1 MKHPYFTQN
10 VLIATIKKQV
20 GGTMFYAKKPED
32 FACLRLGKC
41 PTRHYI
47 GIAPQMFGFQLEQ
60 NESNLSNWNIISIP
74 DFADPAFNPDKFKEY
89 TSSSYMYL
97 AIYLLLVMVIQFIV
111 NSSIISTTCGG
122 SISENMGAAGVFTFL
137 PWTLIFGVLV
147 LVLTVYPGFKSAF
160 SDVIGY
166 FYVSS
171 SANKL
176 ITELLIDKDV
186 QNKIDAD
193 GTMTSE
199 QKEAIQGAADTIIKI
214 CGNTSVLI
222 NQIVPENFN
231 DYWKIL
237 TPLMKKQYQ
246 NNSPETLGMK
256 NDLFELVVTR
266 DNVGEAM
273 WYMYTGL
280 LLTSI
285 VQLKITTRGCASNPK
300 TMEQN
305 YQKFLEEEA
314 AAKATQ
320 EAATSTTYTI
330 TA

>member
-1 MKHPYFTQN
+1 MASSYLNIVTFLLTTLFYYLAIKPSLTYETFSDPTKMK
-10 VLIATIKKQV
+10 
-20 GGTMFYAKKPED
+20 D
-32 FACLRLGKC
+32 
-41 PTRHYI
+41 
-47 GIAPQMFGFQLEQ
+47 
-60 NESNLSNWNIISIP
+60 
-74 DFADPAFNPDKFKEY
+74 Y
-89 TSSSYMYL
+89 TKNNYMYL

-111 NSSIISTTCGG
+111 NASIIATTCGG

-186 QNKIDAD
+186 QKKIDND
-193 GTMTSE
+193 NTMTLE
-199 QKEAIQGAADTIIKI
+199 KKEAMQSAADTIIKI

-222 NQIVPENFN
+222 NQIVPDNFN

-237 TPLMKKQYQ
+237 TPLMKSQYQ
-246 NNSPETLGMK
+246 TETPETLEK
-256 NDLFELVVTR
+256 KTELFELVVTR
-266 DNVGEAM
+266 DNVGESM
-273 WYMYTGL
+273 WYIYTGL

-305 YQKFLEEEA
+305 YQKFLQEEA
-314 AAKATQ
+314 AAKAAQ
-320 EAATSTTYTI
+320 ETATSTTYTI
-330 TA
+330 TG